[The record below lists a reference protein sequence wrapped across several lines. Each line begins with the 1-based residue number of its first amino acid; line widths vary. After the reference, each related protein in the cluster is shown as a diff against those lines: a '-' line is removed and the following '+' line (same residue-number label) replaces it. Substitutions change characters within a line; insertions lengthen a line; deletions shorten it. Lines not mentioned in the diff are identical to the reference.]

1 MFFFSISFKIKAAR
15 SADFAICQFRFLQK
29 LLLVHGRW
37 GYKRISWFICYYFYK
52 NCAMVF
58 TELFFA
64 FYNGYSGQIYF
75 AEWLP
80 LLFNAFWTSWP
91 CMMNF
96 ALDQD
101 ANSTSS
107 LAYPKLYTAGPAGK
121 YFSFKTFWIWVL
133 SSFWHGLVCFWF
145 VVFVNINYKLS
156 TF

>member
-1 MFFFSISFKIKAAR
+1 
-15 SADFAICQFRFLQK
+15 
-29 LLLVHGRW
+29 
-37 GYKRISWFICYYFYK
+37 
-52 NCAMVF
+52 MVF

-101 ANSTSS
+101 ANADSS
-107 LAYPKLYTAGPAGK
+107 IEFPKLYKAGPSGR
-121 YFSFKTFWIWVL
+121 YFNFKTTRKNTSIKISNNQKQRTKESNAQPEDGSQEL
-133 SSFWHGLVCFWF
+133 L
-145 VVFVNINYKLS
+145 
-156 TF
+156 